1 MESGTKELIIVL
13 ALMVV
18 LFIIAIIAVFI
29 FIRQWRREH
38 K

>member
-1 MESGTKELIIVL
+1 MQSGTRELIIVL
-13 ALMVV
+13 VLMAG
-18 LFIIAIIAVFI
+18 LFVIAIIAVYI

>member
-1 MESGTKELIIVL
+1 MESGTKELILVFG
-13 ALMVV
+13 AMSV

>member
-1 MESGTKELIIVL
+1 MQSGTRELIIVL
-13 ALMVV
+13 VLMAG
-18 LFIIAIIAVFI
+18 LFIIGIIAVYI

>member
-1 MESGTKELIIVL
+1 MDSGTRELIIVL
-13 ALMVV
+13 ALMAV
-18 LFIIAIIAVFI
+18 LFIIAVIAVLI

>member
-1 MESGTKELIIVL
+1 MESGTKELMIVL
-13 ALMVV
+13 GAMAV